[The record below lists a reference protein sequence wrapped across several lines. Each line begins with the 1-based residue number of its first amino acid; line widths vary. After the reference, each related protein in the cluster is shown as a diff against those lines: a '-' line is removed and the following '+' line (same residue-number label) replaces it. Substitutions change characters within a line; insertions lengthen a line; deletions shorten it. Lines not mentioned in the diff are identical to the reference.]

1 MLGEI
6 FNGAAAKVRRL
17 VPLWR
22 CLILGGLTLAVL
34 LCGALE
40 PFSAVYAEGAGSG
53 GIYAIPNIDALLAD
67 ASSVILIEAET
78 GTVLYEK
85 EADVPRAPASV
96 TKVMTM
102 LLVMEAIDS
111 GRISYDEQVT
121 VSENAAKMGGSQVYL
136 EPGEQLSVRDMLKCV
151 VVSSANDAAVAL
163 AEHISG
169 SAEGF
174 VAEMN
179 RRAGELGMSHTCFE
193 NTNGLDDTTQ
203 NHVTS
208 ARDIA
213 IMSAELITEHP
224 AILEF
229 SSIWM
234 DSIRGGEFTLT
245 NTNRLIR
252 FYNGANGLKTGS
264 TSKAGFCISASA
276 KRGDT
281 QLICVV
287 MGASTRDSRNAIA
300 KKLFDL
306 GFAGYAYESFPAVE
320 PEPVRVLGGT
330 RDSVSVRYDGYELV
344 SEKKDAGRMQIT
356 AELPESV
363 SAPIR
368 KGDTVG
374 RVVYTLDG
382 EVIHESAIYALEDV
396 ERIGFFGQLCVLMRG
411 LLY

>member
-1 MLGEI
+1 MCANMFGKARVGS
-6 FNGAAAKVRRL
+6 FMRRL
-17 VPLWR
+17 G
-22 CLILGGLTLAVL
+22 CGIMTLAML
-34 LCGALE
+34 LCGGIS
-40 PFSAVYAEGAGSG
+40 PFLTVSAAEETTDG
-53 GIYAIPNIDALLAD
+53 GIYAIRNIDELIAD
-67 ASSVILIEAET
+67 ARSAILIEAET

-85 EADVPRAPASV
+85 EADVPLAPASV

-111 GRISYDEQVT
+111 GRISYDDAVT

-169 SAEGF
+169 SEEGF

-179 RRAGELGMSHTCFE
+179 RRAAELGMTHTCFE
-193 NTNGLDDTTQ
+193 NTNGLDDTTE

-224 AILEF
+224 GILEF

-264 TSKAGFCISASA
+264 TAKAGFCISASA

-300 KKLFDL
+300 KKLLDL
-306 GFAGYAYESFPAVE
+306 GFAGYSYEYFPSGQ

-330 RDSVSVRYDGYELV
+330 RRSVAVEYGDYEV
-344 SEKKDAGRMQIT
+344 VTEKRNSGKIELT
-356 AELPESV
+356 LELPDSV
-363 SAPIR
+363 SAPVR
-368 KGDTVG
+368 RGDTVG
-374 RVVYTLDG
+374 KAVYTLNGD
-382 EVIHESAIYALEDV
+382 VIHESAIYAAEDV
-396 ERIGFFGQLCVLMRG
+396 ERIGFVGQLWALICG